1 MLAIMQRTT
10 RRLLLLAVGMAV
22 FLLAA
27 ALLYEAGM
35 ARIEGQPRT
44 FWQSLEWAAETFTTT
59 GYGHDNQWSSP
70 VMIVLVIAVQFVGVL
85 SVVLLVPLVLL
96 PFLESRFE
104 ERLPRDAGDIDHHVV
119 VYRFGPAVETLLQRL
134 RANNVPALVVE
145 TDETAARAGMEAGQ
159 RVVFVRSDEDALDVC
174 KLAAARALVAN
185 GRDQEN
191 AALTLRARQMGFAG
205 EIYAFV
211 EEPAHRKPMELA
223 GVTSAYT
230 PRHIIAA
237 ALAAHASDVIS
248 PRLPGLDA
256 IHGLHRCELRIP
268 ARSGVAGKTLGE
280 IGIGAK
286 SGAVVVGQWS
296 RSRLSARCTAATR
309 LDAGAIL
316 ELVGTA
322 EALESACGILGCAPL
337 RQRGPFLIAGFGEV
351 GRKVHELLTDAGEEV
366 RVLGK
371 HAGPGVDIVGD
382 VLDTS
387 ALERAGLAETR
398 AAVLAVDSDDSTLF
412 ATVVIRDAA
421 PDVPVI
427 ARVNHSRNLDN
438 IYRAGADYALSISDI
453 SGEMLSARLLRS
465 TARSRDEHRS
475 IVRAHARAAH
485 ALGELDLRHFGCS
498 LIAIRRGGAFTT
510 RVDARTRIE
519 PGDELFLCGSADAAK
534 AAAAA
539 C

>member
-1 MLAIMQRTT
+1 MQQTT
-10 RRLLLLAVGMAV
+10 RRLLLLAVGV
-22 FLLAA
+22 VIFLFTA

-35 ARIEGQPRT
+35 YELEGQRRT
-44 FWQSLEWAAETFTTT
+44 FWQSLEWAAESFTTT

-70 VMIVLVIAVQFVGVL
+70 AMIVLVIVVQFVGVL
-85 SVVLLVPLVLL
+85 SAILVVPLILL
-96 PFLESRFE
+96 PFFESRFE
-104 ERLPRDAGDIDHHVV
+104 ERLPRDAGDIAHHVV
-119 VYRFGPAVETLLQRL
+119 VYRHGPAVETLLQRL
-134 RANNVPALVVE
+134 RASNVPALVVE
-145 TDETAARAGMEAGQ
+145 IDETAARAVMETGQ

-174 KLAAARALVAN
+174 RLSEARALVAN

-191 AALTLRARQMGFAG
+191 AALTLRARQMGFSG

-223 GVTSAYT
+223 GVTAAYT

-248 PRLPGLDA
+248 PRLPGIGA
-256 IHGLHRCELRIP
+256 IDGLRRCELRV
-268 ARSGVAGKTLGE
+268 VAGSTAAGRTLGE
-280 IGIGAK
+280 LGVGAK

-296 RSRLSARCTAATR
+296 RSRLGPRCTASTR
-309 LDAGAIL
+309 IEAGAII

-322 EALESACGILGCAPL
+322 ESLEKACAILGAAPL

-366 RVLGK
+366 RVIERQP
-371 HAGPGVDIVGD
+371 APGVDIVGN

-387 ALERAGLAETR
+387 VLERAGLAETR
-398 AAVLAVDSDDSTLF
+398 GAVLAVDSDDSTLF

-427 ARVNHSRNLDN
+427 ARVNHARNLDN

-453 SGEMLSARLLRS
+453 SGEMLSARLLRQS
-465 TARSRDEHRS
+465 ARTRDEHRV
-475 IVRAHARAAH
+475 IVRVPARTARA
-485 ALGELDLRHFGCS
+485 LRDLDVRQFGCS
-498 LIAIRRGGAFTT
+498 VIAINRGGRFNDSLRAE
-510 RVDARTRIE
+510 TRIE

-534 AAAAA
+534 AASAA

>member
-1 MLAIMQRTT
+1 MQQTT
-10 RRLLLLAVGMAV
+10 RRLLLLAAGVVV
-22 FLLAA
+22 FLLAS
-27 ALLYEAGM
+27 ALLYEIGM
-35 ARIEGQPRT
+35 AKLEGQPRS
-44 FWQSLEWAAETFTTT
+44 FWQSLEWASETFTTT

-70 VMIVLVIAVQFVGVL
+70 LMVILVVVVQFVGVL
-85 SVVLLVPLVLL
+85 SVVLVVPLILL

-104 ERLPRDAGDIDHHVV
+104 ERLPRDAGDIEHHVV

-134 RANNVPALVVE
+134 RASNVPALVVE
-145 TDETAARAGMEAGQ
+145 IDETAARAGLESGQ
-159 RVVFVRSDEDALDVC
+159 RVIFVRSDEDALDVC
-174 KLAAARALVAN
+174 RLGDARALVAN

-191 AALTLRARQMGFAG
+191 AALTLRARQMGFTG

-223 GVTSAYT
+223 GVTAAYT

-248 PRLPGLDA
+248 PRLPGIDA
-256 IHGLHRCELRIP
+256 IGGLRRCELRI
-268 ARSGVAGKTLGE
+268 AAGSAAAGRTLGE
-280 IGIGAK
+280 LGVGAR

-296 RSRLSARCTAATR
+296 RSRLHARCTAATR
-309 LDAGAIL
+309 VEPGAIL
-316 ELVGTA
+316 ELVGSG
-322 EALESACGILGCAPL
+322 EALDQACRILGASPL

-366 RVLGK
+366 RVIERQ
-371 HAGPGVDIVGD
+371 AAPGVDIVGN
-382 VLDTS
+382 VLDS
-387 ALERAGLAETR
+387 DVLERAGIAETR
-398 AAVLAVDSDDSTLF
+398 GAVLAVDSDDSTLF

-453 SGEMLSARLLRS
+453 SGEMLSARLLRHA
-465 TARSRDEHRS
+465 ARSRDEHRL
-475 IVRAHARAAH
+475 ILKQPARTGRALRDLDVRQ
-485 ALGELDLRHFGCS
+485 FGCS
-498 LIAIRRGGAFTT
+498 IIAIHRGGSFVTSLGAE
-510 RVDARTRIE
+510 TRIE
-519 PGDELFLCGSADAAK
+519 PGDELFLCGSADSAR